1 MDQGRPYFLMAL
13 LLFILGDM
21 KAQTPF
27 TVRKGIIYKS
37 ERFMDLAIHTNG
49 FFVGYNKG
57 RIKTYY
63 RTDYMHLD
71 FGLVEHPREQKIH
84 RSYQQSGGLFN
95 SYTYGKQNSL
105 WNLRAGRGVVRY
117 FSEKARQKGVAMGIR
132 MEGGLLLGILKP
144 YYLKVL
150 KNEDGILSVEH
161 IRYSES
167 TRDVFLDPDQI
178 LGASPFSMGLSQIR
192 VRPGGYLRLGLT
204 IDQGAFERV
213 VRALNAGISV
223 DFYPAAVPIM
233 VSSRNPFF
241 FPNFYVN
248 LQFGSR
254 STTLKAEKRD

>member
-1 MDQGRPYFLMAL
+1 MNQGRVIFWLIL
-13 LLFILGDM
+13 LLLVSADAW
-21 KAQTPF
+21 AQTPF

-57 RIKTYY
+57 KIKTYY
-63 RTDYMHLD
+63 RTDYTHID
-71 FGLVEHPREQKIH
+71 FGLLEHPREQKIH

-105 WNLRAGRGVVRY
+105 WNLRAGRGMVRY
-117 FSEKARQKGVAMGIR
+117 FSEKARQKGVAVGMR
-132 MEGGLLLGILKP
+132 LEGGLILGILKP

-150 KNEDGILSVEH
+150 KNEDGILSIEH

-167 TRDVFLDPDQI
+167 TRDAFLDPDQI

-192 VRPGGYLRLGLT
+192 VRPGGYFRLGIT
-204 IDQGAFERV
+204 VDQGAFERV

-223 DFYPAAVPIM
+223 DVYPGAVPIM
-233 VSSRNPFF
+233 VSSRNPFL

-254 STTLKAEKRD
+254 NTTLKAEKRN